1 MWFTLINIWIVISW
15 FEWTYGASYSSR
27 ALSQS
32 LPILALPMAVFYHKM
47 KAKSWLIALVLIA
60 SFINIFQ
67 IYQYN
72 LTILHYEKMNR
83 LYYSRIFLNPH
94 PTAYDMSTLDNPIYF
109 DTLKYKKQNIIDL
122 QKSGLNQSIFSVPI
136 ADSASFATVKL
147 LLASTPC
154 FWDGKLSYSL
164 ILGENS
170 TSDPHQI
177 PYLNPLTKPDT
188 SNYYEFAVKC
198 DPTKEG
204 NIIIEVGCDEME
216 NPLNETISVTFW
228 RQ

>member
-1 MWFTLINIWIVISW
+1 
-15 FEWTYGASYSSR
+15 
-27 ALSQS
+27 
-32 LPILALPMAVFYHKM
+32 MAVFYHKM

-164 ILGENS
+164 VLGENNL
-170 TSDPHQI
+170 SDPHQI
-177 PYLNPLTKPDT
+177 PYLNPLTKPD
-188 SNYYEFAVKC
+188 SPNYYEFAVKC
-198 DPTKEG
+198 GFNKEETLV
-204 NIIIEVGCDEME
+204 IEVECDDME
-216 NPLNETISVTFW
+216 NPFIENMIFTFW
-228 RQ
+228 K